1 MPSIRDT
8 MPSSPRSPLH
18 ILTPITL
25 PRARVC
31 ECPNFESTA
40 MTSPTMSLVPTIEL
54 PALYDLV
61 VRGDDDVFAFRA
73 HSVVGAV
80 DAHYCGFFL
89 EGFDHLRPVSGFL
102 DRFRFGGCLP
112 VVTSMR
118 LTCALFLG
126 DRGGLRAY
134 RLFVRWISL
143 SNNWKTVYT
152 YNVEDP
158 CTHLTFTR
166 SCSGQLSELL

>member
-1 MPSIRDT
+1 
-8 MPSSPRSPLH
+8 
-18 ILTPITL
+18 
-25 PRARVC
+25 
-31 ECPNFESTA
+31 
-40 MTSPTMSLVPTIEL
+40 MSLVPTIEL

-80 DAHYCGFFL
+80 DAHYCGFFGRLRSL
-89 EGFDHLRPVSGFL
+89 EAGFGFFL

-126 DRGGLRAY
+126 DRGG
-134 RLFVRWISL
+134 
-143 SNNWKTVYT
+143 
-152 YNVEDP
+152 
-158 CTHLTFTR
+158 
-166 SCSGQLSELL
+166 